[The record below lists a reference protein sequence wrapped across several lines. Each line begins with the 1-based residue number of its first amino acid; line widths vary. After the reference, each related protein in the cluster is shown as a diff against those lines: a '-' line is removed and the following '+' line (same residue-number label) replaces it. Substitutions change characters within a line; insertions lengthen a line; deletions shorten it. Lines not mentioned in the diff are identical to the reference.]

1 MTDWQE
7 LESRYFFSVYKR
19 LPLTLVRGQG
29 VSVWDEHGKRYLDF
43 LAGIATLSLGH
54 CHPVVVSALTEQ
66 ASTLI
71 HVSGWVYSIP
81 QIRLAQLLVEN
92 SSMDKVFFANSGGEA
107 VEGAIKLARKWG
119 REKRDGAYKV
129 ICAQG
134 AFHGR
139 TLATLTAGG
148 NEKHKLPYPP
158 LPEGFVHVP
167 FDNVDAIRRAT
178 DAKTA
183 AVMLEPIQGE
193 GGVNVPHD
201 DYLRE
206 VRAWC
211 DEAGILLILD
221 EVQTGIGRLGALF
234 GHQVFGVE
242 PDIMTLAKGIG
253 SGVPIGVLLSK
264 EHCAVF
270 TPGDHGSTYGG
281 QPLATHVA
289 YSVLKYIIDN
299 DISGQVATKGKYLQG
314 RLRGLADR
322 HPLVTEVRGR
332 GLLWAIELDGELAET
347 ALRACLEKGLI
358 LNAVKPTALRL
369 MPPLVVGQEDLDRA
383 VDIIDEVL
391 GKIEEDRP

>member
-1 MTDWQE
+1 
-7 LESRYFFSVYKR
+7 
-19 LPLTLVRGQG
+19 
-29 VSVWDEHGKRYLDF
+29 
-43 LAGIATLSLGH
+43 
-54 CHPVVVSALTEQ
+54 
-66 ASTLI
+66 
-71 HVSGWVYSIP
+71 VSGWAYSIP
-81 QIRLAQLLVEN
+81 QVRLAQLLVEN
-92 SSMDKVFFANSGGEA
+92 SSQDRVFFANSGGEV

-119 REKRDGAYKV
+119 REKRDGAYKI

-148 NEKHKLPYPP
+148 NEKHKAPYPP

-167 FDNVDAIRRAT
+167 FDDVEAIRRAT

-183 AVMLEPIQGE
+183 AVMLEPVQGE

-201 DYLRE
+201 DYLRQ

-234 GHQVFGVE
+234 GHQLYGVE
-242 PDIMTLAKGIG
+242 PDVLTLAKGIG
-253 SGVPIGVLLSK
+253 GGVPIGVLLAK

-270 TPGDHGSTYGG
+270 APGDHGSTFGG
-281 QPLATHVA
+281 QPLTTHVA
-289 YSVLKYIIDN
+289 YSVLKYVIDN
-299 DISGQVATKGKYLQG
+299 DISGQVATKGKYLEG

-347 ALRACLEKGLI
+347 AVRACLEKGLI
-358 LNAVKPTALRL
+358 LTAVKPTALRL
-369 MPPLVVGQEDLDRA
+369 MPPLVVSEGELDQA
-383 VDIIDEVL
+383 VDVIDGVL
-391 GKIEEDRP
+391 EKLEGA